1 MRKVFAVAAFAALIV
16 ATMIGTI
23 SGTITGL
30 GAYKEQRLLV
40 TTVQMERLATKLEHA
55 RKIAPETKLEVT
67 RLTLDPLSD
76 CAQAGCRTKLELRN
90 RAARERLQM
99 LVTHGAAFAE
109 PSVGR

>member
-1 MRKVFAVAAFAALIV
+1 MRKVFAIAAFAALIV
-16 ATMIGTI
+16 ATMVGTI

-76 CAQAGCRTKLELRN
+76 CAQARCRTKLEVRN

-99 LVTHGAAFAE
+99 LVTPDAAFAE